1 MIRGYKRLLIF
12 EIILA
17 SILFINSFFVNF
29 LSGLRMSAFLFI
41 VFIAFKCLF
50 GFEKDKHRYVKDVTL
65 DFIIFLIVFLLLYYL
80 SGIFIGFYRSG
91 NYYNWYGISKFI
103 LPIVCYTVLREFLRY
118 MFMCKREGNIL
129 LTGTT
134 ILLFIFF
141 DITTSLYFGKYDTN
155 YDVFVFIALTILPAL
170 STNIVFSYITTQVGY
185 KPLILYSLVIKL
197 YPYLLPIV
205 PNPSQYLVAVI
216 ELLLPTLLGYKVYS
230 FFKKRENE
238 VPTRDYHN
246 QKKQIISLIP
256 VTIIVMILVYFT
268 SGYFRLWTI
277 VIASGSMSPKINKGD
292 AVIIDK
298 KFEFKDLK
306 KGQVIAYKNGD
317 IIVVHRIFNKAKVK
331 NSYYY
336 VTKGDAN
343 EKDDNLI
350 ITEDM
355 IIGTVDHKIPYVGLP
370 KVWLNG
376 L

>member
-1 MIRGYKRLLIF
+1 
-12 EIILA
+12 
-17 SILFINSFFVNF
+17 
-29 LSGLRMSAFLFI
+29 
-41 VFIAFKCLF
+41 
-50 GFEKDKHRYVKDVTL
+50 
-65 DFIIFLIVFLLLYYL
+65 
-80 SGIFIGFYRSG
+80 
-91 NYYNWYGISKFI
+91 
-103 LPIVCYTVLREFLRY
+103 
-118 MFMCKREGNIL
+118 
-129 LTGTT
+129 
-134 ILLFIFF
+134 
-141 DITTSLYFGKYDTN
+141 
-155 YDVFVFIALTILPAL
+155 
-170 STNIVFSYITTQVGY
+170 
-185 KPLILYSLVIKL
+185 
-197 YPYLLPIV
+197 
-205 PNPSQYLVAVI
+205 
-216 ELLLPTLLGYKVYS
+216 
-230 FFKKRENE
+230 
-238 VPTRDYHN
+238 
-246 QKKQIISLIP
+246 
-256 VTIIVMILVYFT
+256 MILVYFT